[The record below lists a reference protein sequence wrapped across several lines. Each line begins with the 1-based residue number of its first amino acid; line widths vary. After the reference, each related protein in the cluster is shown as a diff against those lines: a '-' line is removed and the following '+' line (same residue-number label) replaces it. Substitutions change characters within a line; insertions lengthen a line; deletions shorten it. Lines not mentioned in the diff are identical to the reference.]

1 MNPENVDLKV
11 DAVNI
16 VAVVD
21 SCSAVAAAV
30 TKKQII
36 GISKEIVEP
45 SKFKM
50 SFDSYEYIRD
60 KTLISISAFS

>member
-1 MNPENVDLKV
+1 MNPETVDLKV

-21 SCSAVAAAV
+21 YCSAVAAAVV

-45 SKFKM
+45 SK
-50 SFDSYEYIRD
+50 
-60 KTLISISAFS
+60 